1 MKKSYKQLFVVLVTV
16 LVAAQSFA
24 GTPPRFYWKSLV
36 GGNAVPVIAS
46 SMSGNINPLHTN
58 LVIEGSSF
66 EAETTIAG
74 YAKVATIFDRAALF
88 AVLVP
93 MGRVS
98 GEGSFQGHTF
108 KSSANGF
115 GDPTFEFLVNLVG

>member
-1 MKKSYKQLFVVLVTV
+1 MKTSSRLIVA
-16 LVAAQSFA
+16 LVAMLISSQLFA
-24 GTPPRFYWKSLV
+24 GTPPRFYLKSLV

-88 AVLVP
+88 AVLVR
-93 MGRVS
+93 G
-98 GEGSFQGHTF
+98 
-108 KSSANGF
+108 K
-115 GDPTFEFLVNLVG
+115 